1 MAAESDVVL
10 ESFCGS
16 RTRLLTMS
24 VLASAEAPLSGY
36 RIASVAGLP
45 REKVYPEL
53 QRAIAVGSV
62 EKTASGFVLIDTDMR
77 SLLTKRVR
85 VTWDN
90 YWDRSD
96 RPSTEAV
103 DRELEV
109 IRQRRKRVPLYN
121 PANRI
126 PKRAIR
132 ELERDPEKDRALIRL
147 GLRPSSRKLK

>member
-1 MAAESDVVL
+1 MAAESDEAL

-36 RIASVAGLP
+36 RIATVAGLP

-53 QRAIAVGSV
+53 QRAISVGSV
-62 EKTASGFVLIDTDMR
+62 EKTASGFVLNDSDMR
-77 SLLTKRVR
+77 LLLRKRVR

-90 YWDRSD
+90 YWDRTD
-96 RPSTEAV
+96 RPSGEAV
-103 DRELEV
+103 DRELKL

-126 PKRAIR
+126 PKGAIR
-132 ELERDPEKDRALIRL
+132 ELQRDPEKDRALVRL
-147 GLRPSSRKLK
+147 GLRPSNRKMK